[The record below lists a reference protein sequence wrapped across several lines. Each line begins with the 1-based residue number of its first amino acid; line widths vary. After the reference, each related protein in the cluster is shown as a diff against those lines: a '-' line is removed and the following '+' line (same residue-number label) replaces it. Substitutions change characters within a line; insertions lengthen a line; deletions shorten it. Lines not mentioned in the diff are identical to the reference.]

1 MTPPRTPE
9 PSPADTL
16 RALVSENETQIEA
29 LFDRHGLGR
38 EERGE
43 VLFDVLVHFGIR
55 RESISAPERWLVR
68 ELEHRC
74 ERLLAERGEGDE
86 VPVRHP
92 TELRRPRRE
101 EGEP

>member
-1 MTPPRTPE
+1 MTPPRNSDS
-9 PSPADTL
+9 PSGDTL
-16 RALVSENETQIEA
+16 RALVAENEAQIED

-43 VLFDVLVHFGIR
+43 VLFDVLVLFGIR
-55 RESISAPERWLVR
+55 QESISDPERWLVR

-74 ERLLAERGEGDE
+74 ERLLTARAEGDE
-86 VPVRHP
+86 VPVR
-92 TELRRPRRE
+92 RRVEPRETWE